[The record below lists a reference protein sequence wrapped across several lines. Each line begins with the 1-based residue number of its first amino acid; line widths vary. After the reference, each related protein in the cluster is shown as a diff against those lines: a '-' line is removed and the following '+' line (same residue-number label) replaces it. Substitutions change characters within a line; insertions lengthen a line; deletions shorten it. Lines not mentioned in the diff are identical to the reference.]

1 MRDVIRL
8 KRKSVVATSFEDWIR
23 SAAELFLWLF
33 WSQNEKKKKEK
44 KLKLTV
50 SETGHDD
57 IPCPL
62 HKVNKLLK
70 TELVNSIVLSGLT

>member
-1 MRDVIRL
+1 M
-8 KRKSVVATSFEDWIR
+8 VVLTSKYKK
-23 SAAELFLWLF
+23 
-33 WSQNEKKKKEK
+33 KKKKEK

-57 IPCPL
+57 ITCPL